1 MKKKCLIFTA
11 VIFLCTLSTKP
22 FVVMNDIVPVFTADS
37 RDIIES
43 AVIEGATHFL
53 QAKSYS
59 DLLLLEYEKSG
70 KQEIDYSAVLGYAEK
85 AIGELEKAKEAYLE
99 SLESATRA
107 GYVNDALLKFKVFD
121 YSAFQSE
128 KGLNNDLMSTVK
140 SHLSTGDVLGVYR
153 ENVDNI
159 AAILSTL
166 QFIKGKIEMD
176 AAPDISL
183 YWQLLQRFSYAAL
196 YGNYCTMTAA
206 EVLR

>member
-1 MKKKCLIFTA
+1 
-11 VIFLCTLSTKP
+11 
-22 FVVMNDIVPVFTADS
+22 MNDIVPVFAADS

-85 AIGELEKAKEAYLE
+85 AIVELEKAKEAYLE